1 MRRADALLALL
12 LLGLT
17 GCDSSTPGMAP
28 GPSFSQDIL
37 PIFNRHCVMC
47 HMADGAQGEFSLHPQ
62 PHAALVGVPS
72 SQSELLL
79 VNAGDVEASYLYH
92 KLVGSHLD
100 VGGEGDSMPYQ
111 RALLDARDLAAIEQ
125 WIAQGAGNH

>member
-1 MRRADALLALL
+1 MRRADALLVVL
-12 LLGLT
+12 LLGLA
-17 GCDSSTPGMAP
+17 GCDSSTTGAAP
-28 GPSFSQDIL
+28 GPSFSQDIV

-47 HMADGAQGEFSLHPQ
+47 HMVDGAQGEFSLHPQ
-62 PHAALVGVPS
+62 PHAALVGVSS

-79 VNAGDVEASYLYH
+79 VKAGDVEASYLYH

-111 RALLDARDLAAIEQ
+111 RALLDTSDLATIEQ
-125 WIAQGAGNH
+125 WIARGAGDQ